1 MICSNCGQAAVANDH
16 FCARCGAP
24 LLASMPPVAPAPV
37 YASAYAPLPSLAAS
51 QQDSRLWAV
60 AAHLTALVGA
70 FAAVLGVVVGPFA
83 IWVMRRDFDAF
94 AAENAREALNFNLSV
109 LLYGF
114 ALGAL
119 SVVTFGLGLLI
130 TLPAMLV
137 LGVAWIVLSLLAAV
151 RAWNDGVF
159 RYPFTIRF
167 VK

>member
-1 MICSNCGQAAVANDH
+1 MTCSNCGQPAGAGDH

-24 LLASMPPVAPAPV
+24 MLAVMGP
-37 YASAYAPLPSLAAS
+37 AAS
-51 QQDSRLWAV
+51 VPMYQAGPPPALTRPHRDSRPWAV
-60 AAHLTALVGA
+60 AAHLSAFVGA
-70 FAAVLGVVVGPFA
+70 FAALFGVVVGPLV
-83 IWVMRRDFDAF
+83 IWLLRRDIDPF

-114 ALGAL
+114 ALAML
-119 SVVTFGLGLLI
+119 TLVTFGLGVI
-130 TLPAMLV
+130 VTLPAMFL
-137 LGVAWIVLSLLAAV
+137 LAAAWIVLSLAGAL